1 MASKCA
7 ERGEFLMNDNL
18 LSTKFIFAIVVTA
31 MGFVLTLT
39 KQCTVEQWFNFVE
52 IVGGIYVTGNVIS
65 KFSPETKAEIKNP

>member
-1 MASKCA
+1 
-7 ERGEFLMNDNL
+7 
-18 LSTKFIFAIVVTA
+18 